1 MVVLFLI
8 EYGMMTV
15 LYNRICE
22 RIERICYGFDFFS
35 IN

>member
-1 MVVLFLI
+1 MI

-22 RIERICYGFDFFS
+22 RNRKDLLWLRFFLH
-35 IN
+35 